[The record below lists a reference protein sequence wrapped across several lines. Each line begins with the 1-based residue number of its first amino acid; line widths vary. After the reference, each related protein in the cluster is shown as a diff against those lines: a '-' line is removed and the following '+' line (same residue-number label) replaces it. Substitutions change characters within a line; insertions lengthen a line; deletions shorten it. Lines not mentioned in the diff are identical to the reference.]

1 MFSLF
6 TRDFHFRN
14 NFQHISWT
22 QKKGL
27 SASVPVSH
35 YALWITPIKEETA
48 KGSVKAKEGQGHKVE
63 LEWEEDGKTLSMCF
77 LASVENFLASFDS
90 FIASVEK
97 S

>member
-1 MFSLF
+1 MDTEKRIKCIRPS
-6 TRDFHFRN
+6 
-14 NFQHISWT
+14 
-22 QKKGL
+22 
-27 SASVPVSH
+27 
-35 YALWITPIKEETA
+35 ITLCFVDYTYKRETA